1 MFKIWN
7 DKPRLVRAG
16 KLWLRAGQTI
26 EGDADLAGLAR
37 AAGLVVTEIKP
48 KATAK
53 ADEKPEGDAP
63 KHEEK
68 PKATKK
74 KAK

>member
-16 KLWLRAGQTI
+16 KLWLQAGQTI
-26 EGDADLAGLAR
+26 EGDAELAGLAR

-48 KATAK
+48 KATPK
-53 ADEKPEGDAP
+53 ADEKPEEKP
-63 KHEEK
+63 EEK